1 MQSVSNYIKCN
12 ETLKDMDFITVYS
25 TIIELL
31 KDGKAVF
38 DDNVQISEQQS
49 EQQ

>member
-12 ETLKDMDFITVYS
+12 EILKDMDFITVYS

-38 DDNVQISEQQS
+38 DDVQIPEQQS

>member
-1 MQSVSNYIKCN
+1 MQSISNYINCN
-12 ETLKDMDFITVYS
+12 EILKDMDFITVYS

-38 DDNVQISEQQS
+38 DDNVPTTKQQS
-49 EQQ
+49 E